1 MHKRILVAIVFAYRH
16 GAKNYWTLFASNPGL
31 EISGLCSGREPES
44 SGLKLEASPDGV
56 KAARNSSMTA
66 QLYEV
71 KVTRENKQQF
81 EAGKKKVT
89 HVSCPVSMLAWHY
102 TNVVRDSLHS
112 LLLSP
117 LLYVDSRR
125 LVLGDWEYL
134 YTCSVL
140 YPWTV

>member
-1 MHKRILVAIVFAYRH
+1 
-16 GAKNYWTLFASNPGL
+16 
-31 EISGLCSGREPES
+31 
-44 SGLKLEASPDGV
+44 
-56 KAARNSSMTA
+56 
-66 QLYEV
+66 
-71 KVTRENKQQF
+71 
-81 EAGKKKVT
+81 
-89 HVSCPVSMLAWHY
+89 MLAWHY